1 MPHYRPLSYCRL
13 DTTLPLICSLHHS
26 GALPV
31 LFFNYDRTQ
40 CERICRQLLERFR
53 EAEARWK
60 ATSRAWKA
68 KVAKWDEWKQDQE
81 KRSKKKN
88 SKKGN
93 TDDEMMTAA
102 DRMREEAST
111 ESSIYESFDPDGP
124 VDAFHVADSKKLSPS
139 EFDEYAYQLR
149 RRFQPEWLI
158 DALKRGIGVH
168 HAGMN
173 RKYRQVCEVLFRKG
187 FLRVVIATGTLAL
200 GINMPC
206 KTVVFSGDSVFLT
219 ALNFRQAAGRA
230 GRRGFD
236 MLGNVVF
243 QDVRYTKIC
252 RLMSSRL
259 PDLNGHFPIT
269 TSLVLRL
276 CILLSESKQAPHAVR
291 SINSILLSP
300 RIYLGGPEM
309 KDTVLHHL
317 RFSIEYLRRN
327 NLLDSA
333 GVPLNFAGSISHL
346 YFTESSSFAFHAL
359 LNAGYFHQLVKGIEL
374 QPKATLLRMM
384 LVMSHLFGRHPLRQS
399 VLESGQAAPK
409 KSPSIIALPKL
420 PAQAARTL
428 EKHNHKT
435 VETYTAYVKT
445 FIDQHVKDPDCTLPL
460 TGIKCGGDKSPEE
473 VGFAPSSVHPPR
485 VTSAFY
491 ALSGHRDGWT
501 SISDLCAMIR
511 SGV

>member
-1 MPHYRPLSYCRL
+1 
-13 DTTLPLICSLHHS
+13 
-26 GALPV
+26 
-31 LFFNYDRTQ
+31 
-40 CERICRQLLERFR
+40 
-53 EAEARWK
+53 
-60 ATSRAWKA
+60 
-68 KVAKWDEWKQDQE
+68 
-81 KRSKKKN
+81 
-88 SKKGN
+88 
-93 TDDEMMTAA
+93 
-102 DRMREEAST
+102 
-111 ESSIYESFDPDGP
+111 
-124 VDAFHVADSKKLSPS
+124 
-139 EFDEYAYQLR
+139 
-149 RRFQPEWLI
+149 
-158 DALKRGIGVH
+158 
-168 HAGMN
+168 
-173 RKYRQVCEVLFRKG
+173 
-187 FLRVVIATGTLAL
+187 
-200 GINMPC
+200 MPC

-291 SINSILLSP
+291 SINSILSSP

-359 LNAGYFHQLVKGIEL
+359 LNAGYFHQLAKGIEL

-428 EKHNHKT
+428 KKHNHKT
-435 VETYTAYVKT
+435 LETYTAYVET
-445 FIDQHVKDPDCTLPL
+445 YIDQHVKDPDCTLPL
-460 TGIKCGGDKSPEE
+460 TGIKCGGDTSHQRRL
-473 VGFAPSSVHPPR
+473 ASHHLAYTLRASLQPSTHFPD
-485 VTSAFY
+485 T
-491 ALSGHRDGWT
+491 
-501 SISDLCAMIR
+501 MIGGR
-511 SGV
+511 A